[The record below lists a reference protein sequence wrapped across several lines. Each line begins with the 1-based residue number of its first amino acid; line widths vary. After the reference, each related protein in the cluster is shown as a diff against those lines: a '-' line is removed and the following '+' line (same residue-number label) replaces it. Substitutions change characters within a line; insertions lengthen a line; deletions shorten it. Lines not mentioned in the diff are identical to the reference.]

1 MKKVASIG
9 ILAILFFTLKGFAWL
24 AVFFLGANSF
34 WKFIQG

>member
-1 MKKVASIG
+1 MKKLASIG